1 MTSICEQIK
10 NEKIDTFKNSILDF
24 RKSDILAQI
33 NSLEKQKVLVSL
45 IAENPNEHE
54 EMVLLCESYFD
65 SVLKKSFVKEYISS
79 FIALIAPALGVYIG
93 AAYGLAISSNDRQEL
108 KLRSSLLTIVVLGI
122 LLFFLVKALKNEREF
137 EFYFRVF
144 LKKLKSSEVPPHG
157 E

>member
-10 NEKIDTFKNSILDF
+10 TEKIDTFKNSILDF

-65 SVLKKSFVKEYISS
+65 SVLQNSIVKEYISS
-79 FIALIAPALGVYIG
+79 FIALIAPTLGVYIG
-93 AAYGLAISSNDRQEL
+93 AAYGLAISTNDKQEL
-108 KLRSSLLTIVVLGI
+108 TLMSSLLTIIVLGI
-122 LLFFLVKALKNEREF
+122 LFVVLIKARRDEREF
-137 EFYFRVF
+137 EFYFRLF
-144 LKKLKSSEVPPHG
+144 LKNLKSCKDPSFE